1 MLYEPPEGSNAH
13 SEAGLDRPACSF
25 WTGQRSILGND
36 DDMPSKFVVAGFKT
50 VAMTDFWNPTGVAV
64 ARPMSMAIVISRVS

>member
-1 MLYEPPEGSNAH
+1 
-13 SEAGLDRPACSF
+13 
-25 WTGQRSILGND
+25 
-36 DDMPSKFVVAGFKT
+36 MPGKFVVAGFKT